1 MLSPNHQHQLPHQ
14 QQTQGPQ
21 YASTAQHASLERAAR
36 SLINLGCDLF
46 AKCDSAGSKVVV
58 AAHEEAIAILD
69 VSHSLITNTTSNERQ
84 AWELAAQHFQIGTE
98 LLWEANMASKQEGDR
113 EQVAL
118 APDLYQEDECD
129 VGPRILQAPIRADD
143 DAHAHAA
150 GQTTSTILLEAIIL
164 FNKGLIYQSM
174 HSIAEARQLYEVVI
188 YTVQTMFG
196 AHATTSPPC
205 SAAMMELAMR
215 SYNNLGVINYAAA
228 ANDDERNEALTA
240 SSFETSIHFAKHLSE
255 CSKDYRLEY
264 ATVLS
269 NWCRACWM
277 RGDIAASS
285 TSSSDKLYHRLRE
298 ILRLRTRLL
307 SWDHPDVAAAR
318 YNLAV
323 AEYAHRRDGPKAVA
337 QLRQYLAV
345 AAAQQH
351 GSSSSST
358 TTIDVLPAL
367 ILLLLIQNED
377 KEDHASQDLVR
388 GLRTLQEKRQDL
400 GPHTM
405 EVASVLNFVGT
416 SLFHLQDYE
425 HALIFFQEELRLEDN
440 HKKHL
445 LEEDCGPDES
455 NSISVT
461 CNNIGRIL
469 QELGRYPEAIDYYK
483 RALKG
488 ECGDDHDDFQGV
500 THASIKDSSILAAAD
515 AAHSASSSASPSP
528 SSTNS
533 PNKSSTV
540 NLFSTIWYNLGL
552 IHDKL
557 GAHNE
562 AIIAFK
568 MSLEL
573 RRAMFGPDHSDVAC
587 LLYNIGVLQM
597 EQGRLD
603 DASSSFREALRIRR
617 VDAAGQLNDQHII
630 KTLEKLTSLHKAKG
644 NIQRALEATREILA
658 VQEVSLE
665 YDEATRV
672 KELGITLRSVAEL
685 HHDVNDL
692 YKAVDTA
699 TESANKLRT
708 AVEANLRHLQQQ
720 QQSAGTNGTSTGH
733 LRELLLLERFSC
745 VEQLASSLLLL
756 GSLYHELGEPMEASQ
771 ILREAA
777 LVVQQARAEDDEALA
792 AVQCPPPTSAAAAL
806 RPSSLLALQEVT
818 ATLAICHCAAVA

>member
-1 MLSPNHQHQLPHQ
+1 MLSPNHHQQLPHHQ
-14 QQTQGPQ
+14 QAQGPQ
-21 YASTAQHASLERAAR
+21 QCASTTAQHASLERAAR
-36 SLINLGCDLF
+36 SLINLGCELF
-46 AKCDSAGSKVVV
+46 AKCDSAGSSKVVV
-58 AAHEEAIAILD
+58 AAHEEAMAILD
-69 VSHSLITNTTSNERQ
+69 VSHSLITTSNSNTERQ

-98 LLWEANMASKQEGDR
+98 LLWEANTASNEEHQE
-113 EQVAL
+113 QAPL

-174 HSIAEARQLYEVVI
+174 HRIAEAKQLYEVVI

-196 AHATTSPPC
+196 ATATTPPPC

-228 ANDDERNEALTA
+228 ANDDERNEALAA

-277 RGDIAASS
+277 RGDIAANS
-285 TSSSDKLYHRLRE
+285 TSSDTLYHRLRE

-307 SWDHPDVAAAR
+307 SWDHADVAAAR

-345 AAAQQH
+345 AAAQQPH
-351 GSSSSST
+351 GSST

-400 GPHTM
+400 GPYTM

-416 SLFHLQDYE
+416 SLFHLQDYD

-440 HKKHL
+440 HKKYF

-488 ECGDDHDDFQGV
+488 EFDDDHDDFQGV

-515 AAHSASSSASPSP
+515 AAHSASSSASPSSSS

-533 PNKSSTV
+533 PNPSSTV

-557 GAHNE
+557 GAHSE
-562 AIIAFK
+562 AINAFK

-603 DASSSFREALRIRR
+603 DASASFREALRIRR

-672 KELGITLRSVAEL
+672 KEVGITLRSVAEL

-699 TESANKLRT
+699 TESANGLRT

-720 QQSAGTNGTSTGH
+720 QQTAGSTGH
-733 LRELLLLERFSC
+733 LRDLLLLERFSC

-756 GSLYHELGEPMEASQ
+756 GSLYHELGEPMEASN

-777 LVVQQARAEDDEALA
+777 VVVQQAKADDDEALA
-792 AVQCPPPTSAAAAL
+792 AVQCPPSTSAAAL